1 MSSSSRLR
9 LAAREEKS
17 TATARRRF
25 NILTGQPQH
34 IQSGNCRLG
43 LVISVIVRSR
53 SSVSI
58 ATGESLP
65 RRECR
70 PMASAV
76 I

>member
-1 MSSSSRLR
+1 L
-9 LAAREEKS
+9 
-17 TATARRRF
+17 

-43 LVISVIVRSR
+43 LVISVIMRSS

-65 RRECR
+65 RRACSA
-70 PMASAV
+70 MASAML
-76 I
+76 